1 MIFPCGQH
9 FNVNNA
15 QKLFTETK
23 MGDKKR
29 ICKHAAIDNLFR
41 PFSFVWMSGWVMNI
55 KEKENN
61 LQVYVSS

>member
-1 MIFPCGQH
+1 M
-9 FNVNNA
+9 
-15 QKLFTETK
+15 FTEVK

-29 ICKHAAIDNLFR
+29 ICKHAAIDSLFQ
-41 PFSFVWMSGWVMNI
+41 PFSFVWMSGRVTNI